1 MPSRNRRYVDVLAR
15 EFEKVWHQKLA
26 PTAEM
31 TAELSRP
38 ESQVFEKIMEE
49 NGGPCRGRTY
59 GPLIKSQLLYQLS

>member
-1 MPSRNRRYVDVLAR
+1 MLSGDRRYVDVLDR

-26 PTAEM
+26 PTVEM

-38 ESQVFEKIMEE
+38 ESQVFGKIKEE